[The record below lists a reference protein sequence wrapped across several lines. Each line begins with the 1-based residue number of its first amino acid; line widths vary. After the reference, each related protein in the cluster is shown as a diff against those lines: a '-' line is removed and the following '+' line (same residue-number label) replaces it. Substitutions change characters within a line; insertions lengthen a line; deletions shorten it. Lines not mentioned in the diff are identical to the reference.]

1 MAKDFGGDT
10 NTYRPS
16 GDNESQLD
24 REIEAALG
32 DKSIEELIDAQ
43 DGVAAQKRQS
53 DAATGLKR
61 GQVVAVNLAKGDIFV
76 DLGGRSQGV
85 ITTEHFEADKLPN
98 VGDLIEVIIDHYDG
112 SQGLLILTRKGAA
125 QKAAWASLAKGDI
138 VEARVTGVNKGG
150 LECDLAGIR
159 AFMPASQVDVV
170 RIEDISTLIGQRLKC
185 RITDLDR
192 NDKNVVLSRRVILEE
207 EAKEAREKTVSEI
220 AEGQVRPGRVKT
232 IMPYGAFV
240 DIGGIDGL
248 LHVSD
253 MSHSRVADPNEV
265 VKVGQNVTVKVLKIE
280 KGGSRISLGMKQLEA
295 NPWDAAATKF
305 KKGDNVK
312 GKITSLQKFGAFVE
326 VAPGVEA
333 LIPISEMTWKKR
345 VMHPSEVVQVK
356 QEVEVQV
363 MDLDPVRRRMSV
375 SLKAI
380 EGDPWIGVERRYG
393 VGAMVPGKVMRVVD
407 FGAFVEIEPGVE
419 GLVHI
424 SELSDKPIQ
433 RPSDAVRAGQ
443 DVQVR
448 IQNVSESDRRIS
460 LSMKFGADEPAEAE
474 APAAAEVAPAAPK
487 KPRNVKL
494 RGGIE

>member
-1 MAKDFGGDT
+1 MGKDFGGDT
-10 NTYRPS
+10 NTYRP
-16 GDNESQLD
+16 GADNESQLD

-32 DKSIEELIDAQ
+32 DKSIEELLDAQ
-43 DGVAAQKRQS
+43 EGVAAQKRQT

-85 ITTEHFEADKLPN
+85 ITADHFEADKLPN
-98 VGDLIEVIIDHYDG
+98 VGDLIDVLIDHYDG

-125 QKAAWASLAKGDI
+125 QKAAWATIQKGDT

-150 LECDLAGIR
+150 LECDLGGIR
-159 AFMPASQVDVV
+159 AFMPASQLDVV
-170 RIEDISTLIGQRLKC
+170 RVPDISTLIGQKLKC

-207 EAKEAREKTVSEI
+207 EAKEAREKTIAEI

-240 DIGGIDGL
+240 DIGGLDGL

-253 MSHSRVADPNEV
+253 MSHSRVADPNEI
-265 VKVGQNVTVKVLKIE
+265 VKVGQTVTVKVLKIE

-295 NPWDAAATKF
+295 NPWDSAATQF

-345 VMHPSEVVQVK
+345 VAHPSEVVQAG
-356 QEVEVQV
+356 QEVEAQV
-363 MDLDPVRRRMSV
+363 MDIDPVRRRMSV

-380 EGDPWIGVERRYG
+380 EGDPWMGVERRYG
-393 VGAMVPGKVMRVVD
+393 VGSVVPGKVMRVVD
-407 FGAFVEIEPGVE
+407 FGAFIELEPGVE
-419 GLVHI
+419 GLAHI

-433 RPSDAVRAGQ
+433 RPSDAVRVGQ
-443 DVQVR
+443 EVQAR
-448 IQNVSESDRRIS
+448 IQNVSEADHRIS
-460 LSMKFGADEPAEAE
+460 LSLKFGAEGPAEAE
-474 APAAAEVAPAAPK
+474 TPAADAAPAAPK
-487 KPRNVKL
+487 KPRNTKL
-494 RGGIE
+494 KGGIE